1 MNDRSAAAPLS
12 DLADERSPYLDE
24 FGERLR
30 TLRSR
35 RGVTRKELALASAI
49 SERYLANLELGRANP
64 SLLILDQVA
73 HGLDCSIAE
82 LVGDVTTLTPEW
94 LLLRDLLGGRS
105 ESELHVAR
113 LALTQALGAATD
125 GANNLNRVALIGLRG
140 AGKSTL
146 GRMLAAELGVTFIEL
161 STEIEQLAGYS
172 IREIHD
178 LYGQNA
184 YRRYERRALEQT
196 LQIHSDFV
204 MATPGGMVA
213 EPATFSVLLSHC
225 RTVWLRAK
233 PEDHMSRVARQ
244 GDLQPMAGNEEAMDD
259 LRRILT
265 GREAFYAKADTQ
277 IDTSAQP
284 LEQTLQLLRDLVQ
297 AGR

>member
-1 MNDRSAAAPLS
+1 MAPIS
-12 DLADERSPYLDE
+12 VLADDRSPYLDE

-35 RGVTRKELALASAI
+35 RGVTRKELALASGI

-64 SLLILDQVA
+64 SLVILDQMA
-73 HGLDCSIAE
+73 HGLDCAIAE
-82 LVGDVTTLTPEW
+82 LLGDVTTSTPEW
-94 LLLRDLLGGRS
+94 LLLRDLLDNRTDA
-105 ESELHVAR
+105 ELHAAR
-113 LALTQALGAATD
+113 LAVAQALGAGTSRV
-125 GANNLNRVALIGLRG
+125 GNVNRIALIGLRG

-146 GRMLAAELGVTFIEL
+146 GRMLAHDLGVAFIEL

-184 YRRYERRALEQT
+184 YRRYERRALDQT
-196 LQIHSDFV
+196 LQIHHEFV
-204 MATPGGMVA
+204 LATPGGMVA
-213 EPATFSVLLSHC
+213 EPSTFSVLMSHC

-233 PEDHMSRVARQ
+233 PEDHMNRVAQQ
-244 GDLQPMAGNEEAMDD
+244 GDLRPMAGNEEAMED
-259 LRRILT
+259 LRRILS

-277 IDTSAQP
+277 VDTSAQP
-284 LEQTLQLLRDLVQ
+284 LEGTLQLLREIAQV
-297 AGR
+297 GR